1 MKKCGGYKNVREG
14 MLDRQ
19 VSALKGLRPLYE
31 MCVQYSHS
39 MQCFFS
45 QNFIE
50 SIAIDSYRTFKK

>member
-19 VSALKGLRPLYE
+19 VSALKGLRPPYE

-39 MQCFFS
+39 MQCFFRK
-45 QNFIE
+45 ILLK
-50 SIAIDSYRTFKK
+50 ALP

>member
-1 MKKCGGYKNVREG
+1 

-19 VSALKGLRPLYE
+19 VSALKGLRPPYE